1 MPTNGR
7 IDLSPTARARL
18 GPPVA
23 PESLMRLLERAGG
36 VALARVPVLIVGE
49 RGTGKRTA
57 ARALHTAAGSG
68 PMVRISPLT
77 AAPLRQG
84 RLPAGPP
91 QRRVG
96 TVTLLTDGID
106 GFPGEAEAT
115 LVEWLTDG
123 MLPASEGGLPFWLIA
138 TTSADLEALSR
149 DGSFDRALASRLG
162 EIVIE
167 MPALRDRRSAIAMI
181 AGTILASAGASLG
194 RTFTLTPAALARL
207 ESFSWPGN
215 LEQLAQVLRRSAL
228 LAGGDRLGPDDLLF
242 DVPRDECLVPPAP
255 VSAIAAVSDATE
267 SEATEAGDEGRGERS
282 TIVAIDRAGA
292 LPGAGAAD
300 VRLELVLTELAHE
313 LKNPMVT
320 IKTFAD
326 HLPSLLEDA
335 ELRERFA
342 ALTNEAIGRMD
353 GLLDNVLDFARLGA
367 PRAQALALADL
378 LDDALAAVEAE
389 LAERQVRVRRA
400 GWNHGAAI
408 LGDPKH
414 LGYAFRNLL
423 ESLVSELPRDHE
435 LSIEIDPAAAVEL
448 RFAGAVGVTTKLQSF
463 LDGAD
468 GVPVPAALPLR
479 FVLARAILQRGGG
492 EVAVSS
498 VGSDT
503 VVRVVPGSG
512 TAQRSA

>member
-1 MPTNGR
+1 V
-7 IDLSPTARARL
+7 

-23 PESLMRLLERAGG
+23 PDSLLRLLERAGG

-57 ARALHTAAGSG
+57 ARALHAAAGTG
-68 PMVRISPLT
+68 PMVRVSPLT

-91 QRRVG
+91 HRRAG
-96 TVTLLTDGID
+96 TVTLFTDGID
-106 GFPGEAEAT
+106 SFPGEAEAT
-115 LVEWLTDG
+115 LVEWLADG
-123 MLPASEGGLPFWLIA
+123 VLPASEGSLPFWLIA

-149 DGSFDRALASRLG
+149 EGSFDRALASRLG

-167 MPALRDRRSAIAMI
+167 MPALRERRSAIGMI
-181 AGTILASAGASLG
+181 AGTILASVGASLG
-194 RTFTLTPAALARL
+194 RTFALTPAAVSRL
-207 ESFSWPGN
+207 ESFPWPGN

-228 LAGGDRLGPDDLLF
+228 LAAGDRLGPDDLLF
-242 DVPRDECLVPPAP
+242 EADSPKPECLAAP
-255 VSAIAAVSDATE
+255 TAAATIAVA
-267 SEATEAGDEGRGERS
+267 SEATAEGNGGRAGRAAIEAVDGAAEPP
-282 TIVAIDRAGA
+282 AAGA
-292 LPGAGAAD
+292 LD

-353 GLLDNVLDFARLGA
+353 GLLDNVLDFARLGS
-367 PRAQALALADL
+367 PRAEPVALADL
-378 LDDALAAVEAE
+378 LDGALEAIAPE
-389 LAERQVRVRRA
+389 LEERQARVSRE
-400 GWNHGAAI
+400 GWNDGTMVQA
-408 LGDPKH
+408 DPKH

-423 ESLVSELPRDHE
+423 ESLVAELPHDRE
-435 LSIEIDPAAAVEL
+435 LSVGIGADATVEL

-463 LDGAD
+463 LDAAD
-468 GVPVPAALPLR
+468 GVPAATALPLR
-479 FVLARAILQRGGG
+479 FVLARAILRRGGG
-492 EVAVSS
+492 EVS
-498 VGSDT
+498 VQAAEGEDLT
-503 VVRVVPGSG
+503 VVQVVAGPGAMPR
-512 TAQRSA
+512 TA